1 MKNKN
6 PLTPFLERQGV
17 VILDGGL
24 ATEFEARGCDLN
36 DPLWSAK
43 VLLDDHDLVRAV
55 HLDYLRAGAD
65 CIASASYQASFPGLE
80 RRGLDHLEA
89 AELMRLS
96 VRLAVEVRDEFWG
109 DGSDHPD
116 RLRPLVAASVGPYGA
131 YLADG
136 SEYTGDYG
144 VDRPV
149 LSTFH
154 LERWHILADSGA
166 DILACETIPSAVEA
180 QILLELLRLT
190 PDICAWFS
198 FSCPDDE
205 RISDGTPLV
214 DVVSGL
220 EDEPGVAAVGVN
232 CTAPSH
238 IPGLIGRLR
247 EVTNKPIVVYPNS
260 GETYDAERKCWL
272 GETDPVDFGSA
283 SGVWVEAGA
292 TVLGGCC
299 RTGPD
304 HVRAIRERVRG

>member
-1 MKNKN
+1 MSN
-6 PLTPFLERQGV
+6 PLTSFLERQGV
-17 VILDGGL
+17 IILDGGL

-43 VLLDDHDLVRAV
+43 VLLEDPDLVRAV

-65 CIASASYQASFPGLE
+65 CIASASYQASFPGFK
-80 RRGLDHLEA
+80 RRGLDHQQA
-89 AELMRLS
+89 AELMRRS
-96 VRLAVEVRDEFWG
+96 VRLAVEARDEFWG
-109 DGSDHPD
+109 DGGDHPD

-154 LERWHILADSGA
+154 LERWQVLAESGA
-166 DILACETIPSAVEA
+166 DLLACETIPSALEA
-180 QILLELLRLT
+180 RILVELLRLT
-190 PDICAWFS
+190 PDVYAWFS
-198 FSCPDDE
+198 FSCRDDE

-214 DVVSGL
+214 EVVSGL
-220 EDEPGVAAVGVN
+220 EDEPRIAAVGVN
-232 CTAPSH
+232 CTAPRH
-238 IPGLIGRLR
+238 ILGLIGRLR
-247 EVTNKPIVVYPNS
+247 EVTKKPIVVYPNS
-260 GETYDAERKCWL
+260 GETYDADRKRWL

-283 SGVWVEAGA
+283 SGDWIGAGA
-292 TVLGGCC
+292 TIVGGCC

-304 HVRAIRERVRG
+304 HVRAIRAQARR